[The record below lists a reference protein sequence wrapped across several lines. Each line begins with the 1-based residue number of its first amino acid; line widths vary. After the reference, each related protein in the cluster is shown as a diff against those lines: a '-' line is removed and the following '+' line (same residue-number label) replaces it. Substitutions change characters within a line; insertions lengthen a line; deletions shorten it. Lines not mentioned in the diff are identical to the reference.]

1 MCESVLPWVILT
13 LAALAALLVAE
24 SRDHL
29 PGVAVAKPL
38 AAAGYIAVALTAG
51 ALDSSYGMCVLAGLV
66 LSWLGDVFL
75 IPKDSPRIF
84 QAGVFAFLLG
94 HVAYAVGFTVRGLA
108 PLACLG
114 AAVVIIPVAALVLR
128 WLRPRVPDD
137 MQVPVHAYVLVISLM
152 LVLAA
157 GTAGA
162 HGGAMILAGA
172 LLFYLSDLA
181 VARDRFV
188 APGFENRAWGLPFYF
203 VGQLLLAASVAG
215 GAT

>member
-13 LAALAALLVAE
+13 LAALAALLLAE
-24 SRDHL
+24 YREHF
-29 PGVAVAKPL
+29 PGIAIAKPL
-38 AAAGYIAVALTAG
+38 AATGYIAVALCAG
-51 ALDSSYGMCVLAGLV
+51 ALDSAYGLCVLAGLV
-66 LSWLGDVFL
+66 LSWFGDVFL
-75 IPKDSPRIF
+75 IPKGSPKIF
-84 QAGVFAFLLG
+84 QAGVLAFLLG

-108 PLACLG
+108 PLVCLG
-114 AAVVIIPVAALVLR
+114 VAAAVLPVAALVLR

-137 MQVPVHAYVLVISLM
+137 MQVSVHAYVVVITAM

-157 GTAGA
+157 GTTAA
-162 HGGAMILAGA
+162 HGGAMIFAGA

-215 GAT
+215 GAA

>member
-1 MCESVLPWVILT
+1 VILT
-13 LAALAALLVAE
+13 VAALAALLVAE
-24 SRDHL
+24 YRNSL

-38 AAAGYIAVALTAG
+38 AATGYIAVALSAG
-51 ALDSSYGMCVLAGLV
+51 ALDSSYGVCVLIGLV
-66 LSWLGDVFL
+66 LSWFGDVFL

-108 PLACLG
+108 PWVCLG
-114 AAVVIIPVAALVLR
+114 FAILTIPVAAGVLR
-128 WLRPRVPDD
+128 WLRPKVPAD
-137 MQVPVHAYVLVISLM
+137 MQVPVHAYVVVITAM
-152 LVLAA
+152 LVFAA
-157 GTAGA
+157 GTTAA
-162 HGGAMILAGA
+162 HGGALIFAGA

-188 APGFENRAWGLPFYF
+188 APGFVNRSWGLPFYF

-215 GAT
+215 GAA